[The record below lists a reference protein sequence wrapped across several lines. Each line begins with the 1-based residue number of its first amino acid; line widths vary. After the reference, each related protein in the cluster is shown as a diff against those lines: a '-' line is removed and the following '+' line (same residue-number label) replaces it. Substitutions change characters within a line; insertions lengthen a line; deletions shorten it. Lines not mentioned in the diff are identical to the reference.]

1 MNKKLLC
8 FALTAVALGCAGTVN
23 ASDTLGTYDMDV
35 TAKVISASD
44 CVISAP
50 TSLTFDN
57 ISGPDEIR
65 RAEDGPRHAQL
76 YMIDIVGCHQGL
88 HVSATVL
95 GTADAV
101 NGKLLSTQSAAAG
114 AAQNVAI
121 GFYEQVGIDQHPLVP
136 INSGTTTSRNINE
149 MGEAHIAI
157 QADVVL
163 SDNTKFATAGTIAAN
178 ANVQINF
185 L

>member
-8 FALTAVALGCAGTVN
+8 FALTAVAIGCAGTAN

-50 TSLTFDN
+50 PSLTFDN
-57 ISGPDEIR
+57 ISGPDDIR
-65 RAEDGPRHAQL
+65 RAEDGPQHAQL
-76 YMIDIVGCHQGL
+76 YMIEIMGCHKGM

-95 GTADAV
+95 GAADAV
-101 NGKLLSTQSAAAG
+101 NGKLLSTQSAAG

-121 GFYEQVGIDQHPLVP
+121 GFYEQVGNNQHPLVP
-136 INSGTTTSRNINE
+136 VNSGSTTSRNINE
-149 MGEAHIAI
+149 MGEAQIAI
-157 QADVVL
+157 QTDVVL
-163 SDNTKFATAGTIAAN
+163 SDNTKPATAGTIAAN